1 MKFIHAADIH
11 LDSPLMGLSAYKDA
25 PVEMLRMATRDAF
38 TNLVTEAIYQQV
50 DFIVIAGDLYD
61 GSWKDYG
68 TGIYFGKQMGR
79 LQKAGIPVYVLYG
92 NHDAESEMTK
102 KLLLPGNAHAFDTRK
117 ATSFSIPHLKVVL
130 HGRSFKEAATTENL
144 VTSYPDAVP
153 GMLNIGVLHTALEGG
168 SIHANYAPC
177 SLDELHAKG
186 YAYWALGHVHEHKVW
201 TGASTI
207 VFPGNLQG
215 RHIRETGAHGAV
227 LVTAEDGQIESVER
241 LYVDVLR
248 WFALEVDVSSCQAM
262 SDVVRAIGTILEKAM
277 LDAASSIP
285 MAIRMTVRGR
295 TPAHGDLFGLETQ
308 LRAEVLALV
317 ATLAPDR
324 IWLEKVKIATQP
336 VDDGEAIK
344 ARADALSDLQD
355 ILIAAESDLEFLKG
369 LQDDLLP
376 LIAKAPIELQT
387 LVPYL
392 KDVRDGNLS
401 ELVAEIRPGLVAHLG
416 KVS

>member
-11 LDSPLMGLSAYKDA
+11 LDSPLIGLSAYEDA
-25 PVEMLRMATRDAF
+25 PVAMLRMATREAF
-38 TNLVTEAIYQQV
+38 NNLITEAIDQQI
-50 DFIVIAGDLYD
+50 DFMVIAGDLYD
-61 GSWKDYG
+61 GTWKDHS
-68 TGIYFGKQMGR
+68 TGIYFCKQMGR
-79 LQKAGIPVYVLYG
+79 LQKAGIPAYVLYG

-102 KLLLPGNAHAFDTRK
+102 KLLLPDNVHAFEARK

-130 HGRSFKEAATTENL
+130 HGRSFKDAATTENL
-144 VTSYPDAVP
+144 VTSYPDPVP

-168 SIHANYAPC
+168 SIHPNYAPC

-215 RHIRETGAHGAV
+215 RHIRETGARGAI

-248 WFALEVDVSSCQAM
+248 WFALEVDVSICQAM
-262 SDVVRAIGTILEKAM
+262 SDVVRVIGTSLEKAM
-277 LDAASSIP
+277 LDADSSIP
-285 MAIRMTVRGR
+285 MAIRVTVRGR
-295 TPAHGDLFGLETQ
+295 TPAHGDLFGLEMQ
-308 LRAEVLALV
+308 LRAEVLAFV
-317 ATLAPDR
+317 ATLAPDQ

-336 VDDGEAIK
+336 VDDGEAIR

-355 ILIAAESDLEFLKG
+355 ILIAAETDPEFLKG

-401 ELVAEIRPGLVAHLG
+401 GLVAEIRPGLVAHLG
-416 KVS
+416 KVG

>member
-1 MKFIHAADIH
+1 
-11 LDSPLMGLSAYKDA
+11 
-25 PVEMLRMATRDAF
+25 
-38 TNLVTEAIYQQV
+38 
-50 DFIVIAGDLYD
+50 
-61 GSWKDYG
+61 
-68 TGIYFGKQMGR
+68 MGR
-79 LQKAGIPVYVLYG
+79 LQKVGIPAYVLYG

-102 KLLLPGNAHAFDTRK
+102 KLELPDNVFTFDARK
-117 ATSFSIPHLKVVL
+117 PTSHPIPHLKVVL
-130 HGRSFKEAATTENL
+130 HGRSFKEPATTENL
-144 VTSYPDAVP
+144 VTSYPDPVP

-186 YAYWALGHVHEHKVW
+186 YAYWALGHVHEHRVW

-215 RHIRETGAHGAV
+215 RHIRETGARGAI

-262 SDVVRAIGTILEKAM
+262 SDVVRAIGTSLEEAM

-285 MAIRMTVRGR
+285 MAIRVTVRGR
-295 TPAHGDLFGLETQ
+295 TQAHGDLFGLETQ

-336 VDDGEAIK
+336 EDDGEAIK

-355 ILIAAESDLEFLKG
+355 ILIAAESDPDFLKS
-369 LQDDLLP
+369 LQGDLLP

-401 ELVAEIRPGLVAHLG
+401 GLVAEIRPGLVAHLG

>member
-11 LDSPLMGLSAYKDA
+11 LDSPLTGLSAYQDA
-25 PVEMLRMATRDAF
+25 PVALLRMATRDAF
-38 TNLVTEAIYQQV
+38 ANLITEAIDQQV
-50 DFIVIAGDLYD
+50 DFMVFAGDLYD
-61 GSWKDYG
+61 GTWKDHS

-102 KLLLPGNAHAFDTRK
+102 KLLLPDNVHAFEARK

-144 VTSYPDAVP
+144 VTSYPDPVP

-215 RHIRETGAHGAV
+215 RHIRETGARGAI

-248 WFALEVDVSSCQAM
+248 WLALEVDVSSCQAM
-262 SDVVRAIGTILEKAM
+262 SDVVRVIGTSLEKAM

-285 MAIRMTVRGR
+285 MAIRVTVRGR
-295 TPAHGDLFGLETQ
+295 TQAHGDLFGLETQ

-336 VDDGEAIK
+336 EDDGEAIK

-355 ILIAAESDLEFLKG
+355 ILIAAESDPDFLKS

-401 ELVAEIRPGLVAHLG
+401 GLVAEIRPGLVAHLG

>member
-11 LDSPLMGLSAYKDA
+11 LDSPLTGLSAYEDA
-25 PVEMLRMATRDAF
+25 PVAMLRLATREAF
-38 TNLVTEAIYQQV
+38 TNLITEAIEQQV
-50 DFIVIAGDLYD
+50 DFMVIAGDLYD
-61 GSWKDYG
+61 GTWKDHT
-68 TGIYFGKQMGR
+68 TGIYFCKQMGR
-79 LQKAGIPVYVLYG
+79 LQKAGIPVYLLYG

-102 KLLLPGNAHAFDTRK
+102 KLLLPDNVHAFDTRK
-117 ATSFSIPHLKVVL
+117 ATSFLIPDLKVVL

-144 VTSYPDAVP
+144 VTSYPDPVP

-177 SLDELHAKG
+177 SLAELHAKG
-186 YAYWALGHVHEHKVW
+186 YAYWALGHVHEYKMW
-201 TGASTI
+201 TGTSAI

-215 RHIRETGAHGAV
+215 RHIRETGARGAV
-227 LVTAEDGQIESVER
+227 LVTADEGQIENVER

-248 WFALEVDVSSCQAM
+248 WCALEVDVSTCQALPE
-262 SDVVRAIGTILEKAM
+262 VVRAIGTGLEKVM
-277 LDAASSIP
+277 VDAGSSVP
-285 MAIRMTVRGR
+285 MAIRVTIRGR
-295 TPAHGDLFGLETQ
+295 TSAHGDLFGLEAQ

-317 ATLAPDR
+317 ATLAHDK

-336 VDDGEAIK
+336 VDDGEAVK

-355 ILIAAESDLEFLKG
+355 ILVAAESDPDFLKS

-392 KDVRDGNLS
+392 KDVREGNLS
-401 ELVAEIRPGLVAHLG
+401 GLVADIRPGLVSHLG